1 MIDIKSVFS
10 DEIFFSVIVE
20 KPNQL
25 CCNDMR
31 TNRVGITV
39 AGRSPVLQISV
50 ALLGH
55 VPGDPDAAAPVGHPG
70 TEVVDAGGLVQTS
83 QSPLVVLR

>member
-1 MIDIKSVFS
+1 M
-10 DEIFFSVIVE
+10 
-20 KPNQL
+20 

-31 TNRVGITV
+31 TYRVRVTV
-39 AGRSPVLQISV
+39 AGGSPVLQVSV
-50 ALLGH
+50 ALLRH

-83 QSPLVVLR
+83 QPPLVVLRKNWKTFQFKVALTLPSFGS